1 LALNGFSAEEIF
13 QNIDPDLDT
22 LVGFSGG
29 PDSTA
34 LLFGLNELRLSN
46 KFNGKLAALH
56 INHGINSQ
64 ANAWENHCKQV
75 AEALGITFFSEHVTI
90 TNKLKSIEIEA
101 RNLRMEVF
109 KAYAK
114 DYKQICLAH
123 HLDDQV
129 ETVLFRLF
137 RGTGLRGVTGIK
149 PSRKI
154 GNGFLIRPLLHVA
167 KDVLIDYLKSQNIAY
182 LMDESNLDQSID
194 RNFIRQSVMPLI
206 QSRWGAAAKKIFDF
220 SKLANEEIEILDLL
234 FENIHGQLFKSES
247 LNKSELANLDSPL
260 RRKLIRH
267 WLEFHKLPI
276 PNLKILIEIEKTFL
290 DSSSSKGEV
299 QWSRSDNEQ
308 GVILRINK
316 NEIYFEVI

>member
-75 AEALGITFFSEHVTI
+75 AEALGITFFSKHVTI
-90 TNKLKSIEIEA
+90 TSKLKSIEIEA

-109 KAYAK
+109 KAYTK

>member
-75 AEALGITFFSEHVTI
+75 AEALGITFFSKHVTI
-90 TNKLKSIEIEA
+90 TSKLKSIEIEA

-109 KAYAK
+109 KAYTK

-167 KDVLIDYLKSQNIAY
+167 KDILIDYLKSQNIAY

-220 SKLANEEIEILDLL
+220 SKLANEEIEILDSL

>member
-1 LALNGFSAEEIF
+1 LALNDLAAKEIF

-34 LLFGLNELRLSN
+34 LLFGLHELKINNR
-46 KFNGKLAALH
+46 FNGKLAALH

-64 ANAWENHCKQV
+64 ANAWESHCKQV
-75 AEALGITFFSEHVTI
+75 AESLGITFFSEHVTI
-90 TNKLKSIEIEA
+90 KSKSKSIEIEA

-109 KAYAK
+109 KTYSN

-137 RGTGLRGVTGIK
+137 RGTGLRGITGIK
-149 PSRKI
+149 PSRII
-154 GNGFLIRPLLHVA
+154 GKGLLIRPLLLS
-167 KDVLIDYLKSQNIAY
+167 KEYLKSHNIDY

-194 RNFIRQSVMPLI
+194 RNFIRKSLVPLI
-206 QSRWGAAAKKIFDF
+206 QSRWSAAANKIFDF
-220 SKLANEEIEILDLL
+220 SKLAHEEIEILDEL
-234 FENIHGQLFKSES
+234 FENVHGHLFRSES
-247 LNKSELANLDSPL
+247 LIKSGLVNLDSPL

-290 DSSSSKGEV
+290 DSSSPKAEV
-299 QWSRSDNEQ
+299 QWSRSDNKQ

>member
-75 AEALGITFFSEHVTI
+75 AEALGITFFSKHVTI
-90 TNKLKSIEIEA
+90 TSKLKSIEIEA

-109 KAYAK
+109 KAYTK

-167 KDVLIDYLKSQNIAY
+167 KDILIDYLKSQNIAY

>member
-1 LALNGFSAEEIF
+1 MALNGFSAEEIF

-75 AEALGITFFSEHVTI
+75 AEALGITFFSKHVTI
-90 TNKLKSIEIEA
+90 TSKLKSIEIEA

-109 KAYAK
+109 KAYTK

-290 DSSSSKGEV
+290 DSSSPKGEV
-299 QWSRSDNEQ
+299 RWSRSDNEQ

>member
-1 LALNGFSAEEIF
+1 MALNDLAAKEIF

-34 LLFGLNELRLSN
+34 LLFGLHQLKINNRL
-46 KFNGKLAALH
+46 NGKLAALH

-64 ANAWENHCKQV
+64 ANAWESHCKQV
-75 AEALGITFFSEHVTI
+75 AESLGITFFSEHVTI
-90 TNKLKSIEIEA
+90 KSKSKSIEIEA

-109 KAYAK
+109 KAYSR

-137 RGTGLRGVTGIK
+137 RGTGLRGITGIK
-149 PSRKI
+149 LSRKI
-154 GNGFLIRPLLHVA
+154 GEGFLIRPLLHA
-167 KDVLIDYLKSQNIAY
+167 PKDVLIDYLTSHNIDY
-182 LMDESNLDQSID
+182 LIDESNLDQSID
-194 RNFIRQSVMPLI
+194 RNFIRKSVMPLI
-206 QSRWGAAAKKIFDF
+206 QSRWSAAANKIFDF
-220 SKLANEEIEILDLL
+220 SKLAHEEIEILDTL
-234 FENIHGQLFKSES
+234 FENVYGHLFRSES
-247 LNKSELANLDSPL
+247 LIKSELVNLDSPL

-290 DSSSSKGEV
+290 DSSSPNAEV
-299 QWSRSDNEQ
+299 QWSRSDAEQ